1 MTAQAAQTATQ
12 APSIVGMGRTGL
24 SVARH
29 LQRCG
34 YRIAVTDS
42 REAPPELA
50 GVKALGAS
58 IVTRTG
64 GFDARLLEQADIVV
78 TSPGVPLDDPFFVQ
92 ARARGLDI
100 VGDIELFAR
109 SADAPVVGIT
119 GTNGKSTVTTLLG
132 RMAER
137 AGVRVRVG
145 GNLGQPALDLLDR
158 GPTDLYVLELS
169 SFQLD
174 TTHSLKLKAAVVLNV
189 SADHMD
195 RYATLRHYARL
206 QGAHLRQQRNRRGER
221 RRARSVAH
229 AARRAARDLLQ
240 PDRTPGGLFADD
252 AAAAAG
258 SRGWRGAA
266 RALLPVAAL
275 KISGRHNAANA
286 LATLALGDALR
297 LPLAPMLD
305 ELRDFTG
312 LPHRAQWVADIKGV
326 RYINDSKGT
335 NVGATLAAVSGLAGP
350 LVVIAGGDG
359 KGQDFTPLAD
369 GFPRQGAHRR
379 VVRPRRRAHR
389 NRARRHLP
397 HRASRRPCRKRC
409 VPRRG
414 SRKQAT
420 PCCCRRRVRASTC
433 FATTRS
439 AATCSP
445 PPCRS
450 SPTMSARARARSAH
464 RRGGA
469 LAGRGHRAARPDHGD
484 VGVDLDRQQG
494 IGRRVLLPRAPARVV
509 PDRLRAGGAGVLRAH
524 RIPGED
530 GLAAADRRRGDCCS
544 SC

>member
-1 MTAQAAQTATQ
+1 MTAQASQVARSAVV
-12 APSIVGMGRTGL
+12 VGMGRTGL

-34 YRIAVTDS
+34 YRISVTDS
-42 REAPPELA
+42 RAAPPELA
-50 GVKALGAS
+50 GVQALGAS

-174 TTHSLKLKAAVVLNV
+174 TTHSLKLKAAVVLNL

-195 RYATLRHYARL
+195 RYATLRHYADSKARIF
-206 QGAHLRQQRNRRGER
+206 ANCETAVVNADEPEVLRMPRPSQRVITFGLLDARADYSLMTPPQRQEAWLARRG
-221 RRARSVAH
+221 A
-229 AARRAARDLLQ
+229 
-240 PDRTPGGLFADD
+240 P
-252 AAAAAG
+252 
-258 SRGWRGAA
+258 
-266 RALLPVAAL
+266 LLPLTAL

-312 LPHRAQWVADIKGV
+312 LPHRAQWVADINGV

-335 NVGATLAAVSGLAGP
+335 NVGATLAAVNGLAGP

-359 KGQDFTPLAD
+359 KGQDFTPLAAAFRD
-369 GFPRQGAHRR
+369 KVRTTVLLGRDAGLIETALAGICHTTR
-379 VVRPRRRAHR
+379 VETMQEAV
-389 NRARRHLP
+389 
-397 HRASRRPCRKRC
+397 
-409 VPRRG
+409 
-414 SRKQAT
+414 
-420 PCCCRRRVRASTC
+420 
-433 FATTRS
+433 RS
-439 AATCSP
+439 AARFAQAGDTVLLSPACSSLDMF
-445 PPCRS
+445 RDY
-450 SPTMSARARARSAH
+450 AH
-464 RRGGA
+464 RGN
-469 LAGRGHRAARPDHGD
+469 
-484 VGVDLDRQQG
+484 VF
-494 IGRRVLLPRAPARVV
+494 
-509 PDRLRAGGAGVLRAH
+509 
-524 RIPGED
+524 
-530 GLAAADRRRGDCCS
+530 AAAVQELGK
-544 SC
+544 

>member
-1 MTAQAAQTATQ
+1 
-12 APSIVGMGRTGL
+12 MGRTGL

-34 YRIAVTDS
+34 YRISVTDS

-174 TTHSLKLKAAVVLNV
+174 TTHSLKLKAAVVLNL

-206 QGAHLRQQRNRRGER
+206 EGAHLRQLRNRRGEC

-229 AARRAARDLLQ
+229 AATQ
-240 PDRTPGGLFADD
+240 
-252 AAAAAG
+252 AAG
-258 SRGWRGAA
+258 HFLRLTDTRADYSLMTPPRGRSRGSRGAA
-266 RALLPVAAL
+266 R
-275 KISGRHNAANA
+275 R
-286 LATLALGDALR
+286 
-297 LPLAPMLD
+297 
-305 ELRDFTG
+305 
-312 LPHRAQWVADIKGV
+312 
-326 RYINDSKGT
+326 
-335 NVGATLAAVSGLAGP
+335 
-350 LVVIAGGDG
+350 
-359 KGQDFTPLAD
+359 
-369 GFPRQGAHRR
+369 
-379 VVRPRRRAHR
+379 
-389 NRARRHLP
+389 
-397 HRASRRPCRKRC
+397 
-409 VPRRG
+409 
-414 SRKQAT
+414 
-420 PCCCRRRVRASTC
+420 
-433 FATTRS
+433 
-439 AATCSP
+439 
-445 PPCRS
+445 
-450 SPTMSARARARSAH
+450 
-464 RRGGA
+464 
-469 LAGRGHRAARPDHGD
+469 
-484 VGVDLDRQQG
+484 
-494 IGRRVLLPRAPARVV
+494 
-509 PDRLRAGGAGVLRAH
+509 
-524 RIPGED
+524 
-530 GLAAADRRRGDCCS
+530 
-544 SC
+544 